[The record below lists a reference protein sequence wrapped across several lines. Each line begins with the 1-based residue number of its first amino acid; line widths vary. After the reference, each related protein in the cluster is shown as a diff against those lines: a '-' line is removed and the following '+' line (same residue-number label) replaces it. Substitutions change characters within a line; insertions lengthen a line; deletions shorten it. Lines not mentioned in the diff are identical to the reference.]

1 MATTEPDERVQYVRD
16 IEVYDDAEDVKTV
29 RFIGD
34 SKTVDVGITDETMVE
49 FVEAAEEVFKR
60 IHTHM
65 GDIHDILSDRPED
78 DDTAE

>member
-1 MATTEPDERVQYVRD
+1 MATTEPDERVHYVRD
-16 IEVYDDAEDVKTV
+16 IEIYDDAEDVKTV

-34 SKTVDVGITDETMVE
+34 SKTVDVGITDDTIVE

-65 GDIHDILSDRPED
+65 GDLHDILNDPSED
-78 DDTAE
+78 DEEDD